1 MDSFPVEIGKCGVNC
16 ALTSCF
22 RTGRCKG
29 CGSEDTNQKRISK
42 WKCKIR
48 ACVSEK
54 NLHHCGECPEF
65 PCRIRSSLDSRYL
78 KTYSIDLARNISLLR
93 DQGPDKWLEEQ
104 KRNHTCRVCGD
115 MVNPYSRECYGC
127 GEKSSLD

>member
-16 ALTSCF
+16 SLTSCF

-29 CGSEDTNQKRISK
+29 CSSEDKNQMRISK

-54 NLHHCGECPEF
+54 HLHHCGECPEF
-65 PCRIRSSLDSRYL
+65 PCRLRSSLDSRYL
-78 KTYSIDLARNISLLR
+78 KTYLIDLAQNISLLR
-93 DQGPDKWLEEQ
+93 ALGPGEWLEEQ
-104 KRNHTCRVCGD
+104 KRSHTCRACGD
-115 MVNPYSRECYGC
+115 LINPYSRECYGC
-127 GEKSSLD
+127 GEKSSPD

>member
-16 ALTSCF
+16 SLTSCY

-29 CGSEDTNQKRISK
+29 CGSEDRNQKRVSK

-54 NLHHCGECPEF
+54 NLHHCGECQEF
-65 PCRIRSSLDSRYL
+65 SCQLRSSLDSRYL
-78 KTYSIDLARNISLLR
+78 KTYSIDLIENISLLCNS
-93 DQGPDKWLEEQ
+93 GPDGWLEEQ
-104 KRNHTCRVCGD
+104 KRIHTCRVCGD
-115 MVNPYSRECYGC
+115 MVNPYSRACYGC
-127 GEKSSLD
+127 GEKSSPD